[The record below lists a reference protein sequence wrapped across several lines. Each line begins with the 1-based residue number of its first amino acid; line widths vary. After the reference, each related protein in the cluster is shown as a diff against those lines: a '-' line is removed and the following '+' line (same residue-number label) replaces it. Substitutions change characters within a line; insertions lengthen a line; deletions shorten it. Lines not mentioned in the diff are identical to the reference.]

1 LDIYEEALSSLET
14 RDEGLLQELIKIHD
28 DKPVSKEPELKL
40 KAERAKRTAI
50 ANFEVQGVVVHL
62 SSLLGAHLRPWHT
75 NQCA

>member
-1 LDIYEEALSSLET
+1 MDVYEEALSSLET
-14 RDEGLLQELIKIHD
+14 RDDGLLQELIKNHD

-50 ANFEVQGVVVHL
+50 ANFEVSGVGVNL
-62 SSLLGAHLRPWHT
+62 SSLLCAHLRPWHA